1 MKQRVGIARAYT
13 NSPEILIMD
22 EPFGALDAQTR
33 YAMEEEIVKI
43 WQKEKRTIIFV
54 TNNIEEAVFLADR
67 IVLFSQ
73 RPAKIKAIYEN
84 TLARPR
90 DNISPDFLALRKE
103 ISDNSDLAI

>member
-1 MKQRVGIARAYT
+1 
-13 NSPEILIMD
+13 MD